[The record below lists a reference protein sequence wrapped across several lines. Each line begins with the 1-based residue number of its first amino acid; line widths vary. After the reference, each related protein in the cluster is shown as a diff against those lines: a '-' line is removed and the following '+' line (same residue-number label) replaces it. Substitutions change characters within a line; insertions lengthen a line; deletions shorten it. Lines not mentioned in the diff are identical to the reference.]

1 MPTEELFKRT
11 RLTGSTLSKW
21 SSSRDNRG
29 MNPLAYVD
37 PDTFRPLTDR
47 LTLGDYLNLTAA
59 GQVLTLFEPQA
70 RARFGYTASEL
81 RSLQV
86 SPNIKAG
93 IYDGNA
99 TALVYYMDDQ
109 NQYTVAYRLTKL
121 ADLQLS
127 QLIDPAD
134 LTTGERIRLQIREFL
149 LGLVPTDVEIRTG
162 SETLDSLIES
172 IQDRFDY
179 SQFLAVWT
187 VAGSVSQPLDVVTS
201 AANGGSSRGSANGAT
216 SSSSTDRGSVLLP
229 LALIGGGLFAGAPLI
244 ALGGGALLLLT
255 GREDDNVNT
264 SPTIS
269 GRTDPSAGFT
279 FRGLND

>member
-11 RLTGSTLSKW
+11 TLTGSTLSRW
-21 SSSRDNRG
+21 TSSRDYQGR
-29 MNPLAYVD
+29 NPLAYVT
-37 PDTFRPLTDR
+37 PDTFRPLTDG
-47 LTLGDYLNLTAA
+47 LTLRDYLNLTAA
-59 GQVLTLFEPQA
+59 GKVLTLFEPQA

-93 IYDGNA
+93 IYEGDA

-109 NQYTVAYRLTKL
+109 NQYTVSYRLTKL
-121 ADLQLS
+121 ADLELS
-127 QLIDPAD
+127 QLIDPND

-149 LGLVPTDVEIRTG
+149 LGLIPTDVEIQTG
-162 SETLDSLIES
+162 SETLDGLIET

-201 AANGGSSRGSANGAT
+201 AAAGSPNGAT
-216 SSSSTDRGSVLLP
+216 SSPSTDRGSALLP
-229 LALIGGGLFAGAPLI
+229 LALIAGGLFAGAPVV
-244 ALGGGALLLLT
+244 ALGGGALLLLSR
-255 GREDDNVNT
+255 REDNVNT
-264 SPTIS
+264 SPTLT
-269 GRTDPSAGFT
+269 GRTDAAVGFT